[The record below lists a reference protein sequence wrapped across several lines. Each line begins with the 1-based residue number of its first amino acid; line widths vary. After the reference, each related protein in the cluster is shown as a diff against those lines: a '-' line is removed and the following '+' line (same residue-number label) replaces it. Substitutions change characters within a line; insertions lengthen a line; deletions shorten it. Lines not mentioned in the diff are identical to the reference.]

1 MNRRTI
7 VTAIVILIASILAP
21 LQIDAAEQATPT
33 PSSPELVESDGD
45 DDSDAEL
52 PINRREVVQAKLNLS
67 ASAGQWR
74 NAEGN
79 LQNHNL
85 VKTRLVIQ
93 RDLLKYALD
102 DNTDRFSGRRLAEK
116 NNEIRLHLAYAPT
129 LVDKVEKKYEQYE
142 KDWNTLND
150 LYLKHLPEG
159 HPDKRT
165 YVKHGKNDEDRDIHS
180 VELLDFSMKGD
191 GDGDDA
197 GGEPA
202 VKPRTPEVM
211 DAIVNLSASLG
222 QWNYAKGNLRSHNI
236 ITAGLATQRDL
247 LKYGLDDNPYG
258 FSRRR
263 LAEKNNEIRLHL
275 KNADSL
281 VDEIDFWYEL
291 YEEMWDILN
300 DLIDIE
306 NLPEGHPDKIRFE
319 KMGNTEE
326 NRVIHPETLLDLSMN
341 CKNGCGV
348 SFADTGNSLAA
359 FEAAV
364 NAHYTGVCN
373 VKPHNGL
380 RYYDCP
386 DKPGSCPAPREHEIA
401 CRGGCGALFPPRRVV
416 EDMNPIAGYLPVV
429 YLPMDESH
437 VCNQT
442 ARVGIRGS
450 APCGNAAAARVTEGY
465 NRYTC
470 GGQTT
475 CSNDEKHLSTGDG
488 GP

>member
-1 MNRRTI
+1 M
-7 VTAIVILIASILAP
+7 
-21 LQIDAAEQATPT
+21 
-33 PSSPELVESDGD
+33 
-45 DDSDAEL
+45 
-52 PINRREVVQAKLNLS
+52 
-67 ASAGQWR
+67 
-74 NAEGN
+74 
-79 LQNHNL
+79 
-85 VKTRLVIQ
+85 
-93 RDLLKYALD
+93 
-102 DNTDRFSGRRLAEK
+102 
-116 NNEIRLHLAYAPT
+116 
-129 LVDKVEKKYEQYE
+129 
-142 KDWNTLND
+142 
-150 LYLKHLPEG
+150 
-159 HPDKRT
+159 
-165 YVKHGKNDEDRDIHS
+165 KHGKNDEDRDIHS

-191 GDGDDA
+191 GDGDDGDDD

-281 VDEIDFWYEL
+281 VDEIEFRYER
-291 YEEMWDILN
+291 YEKRWNTLN

-319 KMGNTEE
+319 KMGNNEE
-326 NRVIHPETLLDLSMN
+326 NRVIHPKTLLDLSMN

-348 SFADTGNSLAA
+348 SFANTSNSLAA

-386 DKPGSCPAPREHEIA
+386 DKPGSCPAPREH
-401 CRGGCGALFPPRRVV
+401 
-416 EDMNPIAGYLPVV
+416 
-429 YLPMDESH
+429 
-437 VCNQT
+437 
-442 ARVGIRGS
+442 
-450 APCGNAAAARVTEGY
+450 
-465 NRYTC
+465 
-470 GGQTT
+470 
-475 CSNDEKHLSTGDG
+475 
-488 GP
+488 

>member
-7 VTAIVILIASILAP
+7 VIAIVILIASILAP

-33 PSSPELVESDGD
+33 PSSPEFVESDGD

-52 PINRREVVQAKLNLS
+52 PIDLPEVRNAIVNLN
-67 ASAGQWR
+67 ASAGQWG

-79 LQNHNL
+79 LQNHNI
-85 VKTRLVIQ
+85 VKTRLTTQ

-102 DNTDRFSGRRLAEK
+102 DNPDRFSRRRLAEK

-129 LVDKVEKKYEQYE
+129 LVDKVDKKYEMYE
-142 KDWNTLND
+142 QDWHTLND

-159 HPDKRT
+159 HIDKRIFA
-165 YVKHGKNDEDRDIHS
+165 KMGNDKEDKKIHS
-180 VELLDFSMKGD
+180 ETLLDLSMKGD
-191 GDGDDA
+191 GDGDDGDDD
-197 GGEPA
+197 GGEPV

-211 DAIVNLSASLG
+211 RAISRLSASLG
-222 QWNYAKGNLRSHNI
+222 QWRNAKGNLRRHNI
-236 ITAGLATQRDL
+236 ITAGLAFQRDL
-247 LKYGLDDNPYG
+247 LKYALDDNPDR

-275 KNADSL
+275 KNADPL
-281 VDEIDFWYEL
+281 VDEIDTTYEL
-291 YEEMWDILN
+291 YEKDWNTLN

-306 NLPEGHPDKIRFE
+306 NLPEGHPDKSRFE
-319 KMGNTEE
+319 KMGNNEE
-326 NRVIHPETLLDLSMN
+326 NRVIHPETLLDLSMS

-386 DKPGSCPAPREHEIA
+386 DKPGSCPAPREH
-401 CRGGCGALFPPRRVV
+401 
-416 EDMNPIAGYLPVV
+416 
-429 YLPMDESH
+429 
-437 VCNQT
+437 
-442 ARVGIRGS
+442 
-450 APCGNAAAARVTEGY
+450 
-465 NRYTC
+465 
-470 GGQTT
+470 
-475 CSNDEKHLSTGDG
+475 
-488 GP
+488 

>member
-33 PSSPELVESDGD
+33 PSSPEFVESDGD
-45 DDSDAEL
+45 DDGDAEL
-52 PINRREVVQAKLNLS
+52 LIDLPEVRNAIVNLN
-67 ASAGQWR
+67 ASAGQWG
-74 NAEGN
+74 NAKGN
-79 LQNHNL
+79 LQNHNI
-85 VKTRLVIQ
+85 VKTRLTTQ

-102 DNTDRFSGRRLAEK
+102 DNPDRFSGRRLAEK

-129 LVDKVEKKYEQYE
+129 LVDKVDKKYELYE
-142 KDWNTLND
+142 RDWNTLND

-159 HPDKRT
+159 HIDKRIFA
-165 YVKHGKNDEDRDIHS
+165 KMGNDKEDKKIHS
-180 VELLDFSMKGD
+180 ETLLDLSMKGD
-191 GDGDDA
+191 GDGDDSDDA
-197 GGEPA
+197 GGEPV

-211 DAIVNLSASLG
+211 RAITRLSASLG
-222 QWNYAKGNLRSHNI
+222 QWRNAKGNLRRHNI
-236 ITAGLATQRDL
+236 ITAGLAFQRDL
-247 LKYGLDDNPYG
+247 LKYGLDDNTDR

-275 KNADSL
+275 KNADPL
-281 VDEIDFWYEL
+281 VDEIDTTYEL
-291 YEEMWDILN
+291 YEKDWNTLN

-386 DKPGSCPAPREHEIA
+386 DKPGSCPAPREH
-401 CRGGCGALFPPRRVV
+401 
-416 EDMNPIAGYLPVV
+416 
-429 YLPMDESH
+429 
-437 VCNQT
+437 
-442 ARVGIRGS
+442 
-450 APCGNAAAARVTEGY
+450 
-465 NRYTC
+465 
-470 GGQTT
+470 
-475 CSNDEKHLSTGDG
+475 
-488 GP
+488 

>member
-33 PSSPELVESDGD
+33 PSSPEFVESDGD
-45 DDSDAEL
+45 DDGGEPAVK
-52 PINRREVVQAKLNLS
+52 PRTPEVRNVIVNMH
-67 ASAGQWR
+67 ASAGQWG
-74 NAEGN
+74 NAKGN
-79 LQNHNL
+79 LQNHNI
-85 VKTRLVIQ
+85 VKTRLAFQ
-93 RDLLKYALD
+93 RNLLKYALD
-102 DNTDRFSGRRLAEK
+102 DNPDRFSRRRLAEK

-129 LVDKVEKKYEQYE
+129 LVDKIDKKYELYE

-159 HPDKRT
+159 HPDKIT
-165 YVKHGKNDEDRDIHS
+165 FEKMGNDKEDKQIHPET
-180 VELLDFSMKGD
+180 VLDLSMKGD
-191 GDGDDA
+191 GDGDDGDDD
-197 GGEPA
+197 GGEPV

-211 DAIVNLSASLG
+211 RAITRLSASVG
-222 QWNYAKGNLRSHNI
+222 QWINAKGNLRSHNI

-247 LKYGLDDNPYG
+247 LKYGLNDNPDR

-263 LAEKNNEIRLHL
+263 LTEKNNEIRLHL

-281 VDEIDFWYEL
+281 VDEIGFRYER
-291 YEEMWDILN
+291 YEKRWNTLN

-326 NRVIHPETLLDLSMN
+326 NRVIHPETLLDLSMS

-348 SFADTGNSLAA
+348 SFASTGNSLAA

-386 DKPGSCPAPREHEIA
+386 DKPGSCPAPREH
-401 CRGGCGALFPPRRVV
+401 
-416 EDMNPIAGYLPVV
+416 
-429 YLPMDESH
+429 
-437 VCNQT
+437 
-442 ARVGIRGS
+442 
-450 APCGNAAAARVTEGY
+450 
-465 NRYTC
+465 
-470 GGQTT
+470 
-475 CSNDEKHLSTGDG
+475 
-488 GP
+488 

>member
-33 PSSPELVESDGD
+33 PSSPEFVESDGD

-52 PINRREVVQAKLNLS
+52 PIDLPEVRNAIVNLN

-93 RDLLKYALD
+93 RDLLKYGLD
-102 DNTDRFSGRRLAEK
+102 DNPDRFSRRRLAEK

-129 LVDKVEKKYEQYE
+129 LVDKVDKKYEQYE

-159 HPDKRT
+159 HIDKRIFA
-165 YVKHGKNDEDRDIHS
+165 KMGNDKEDKKIHS
-180 VELLDFSMKGD
+180 ETLLDFSMKGD
-191 GDGDDA
+191 GDGDDGDDD
-197 GGEPA
+197 GGEPV

-211 DAIVNLSASLG
+211 RAITRLSASLG
-222 QWNYAKGNLRSHNI
+222 QWRNAKGNLRRHNI
-236 ITAGLATQRDL
+236 ITAGLAFQRDL
-247 LKYGLDDNPYG
+247 LKYGLDDNPDR

-281 VDEIDFWYEL
+281 VDEIDTTYEL
-291 YEEMWDILN
+291 YEKDWHTLN
-300 DLIDIE
+300 ALIDIE
-306 NLPEGHPDKIRFE
+306 NLPEGHPDKSRFE

-326 NRVIHPETLLDLSMN
+326 NRVIHPKTLLDLSMS

-348 SFADTGNSLAA
+348 SFADTGNSLVA

-373 VKPHNGL
+373 VKPHNGV

-386 DKPGSCPAPREHEIA
+386 DKPGSCPAPREH
-401 CRGGCGALFPPRRVV
+401 
-416 EDMNPIAGYLPVV
+416 
-429 YLPMDESH
+429 
-437 VCNQT
+437 
-442 ARVGIRGS
+442 
-450 APCGNAAAARVTEGY
+450 
-465 NRYTC
+465 
-470 GGQTT
+470 
-475 CSNDEKHLSTGDG
+475 
-488 GP
+488 

>member
-1 MNRRTI
+1 M
-7 VTAIVILIASILAP
+7 
-21 LQIDAAEQATPT
+21 
-33 PSSPELVESDGD
+33 
-45 DDSDAEL
+45 
-52 PINRREVVQAKLNLS
+52 
-67 ASAGQWR
+67 
-74 NAEGN
+74 
-79 LQNHNL
+79 
-85 VKTRLVIQ
+85 VIQ

-102 DNTDRFSGRRLAEK
+102 DNPDRFSRRRLAEK

-129 LVDKVEKKYEQYE
+129 LVDKVDKKYELYE
-142 KDWNTLND
+142 KDWHTLDN

-159 HPDKRT
+159 HPDKILYR
-165 YVKHGKNDEDRDIHS
+165 KRGINKENKKIHS
-180 VELLDFSMKGD
+180 DTLPNLSMRGD
-191 GDGDDA
+191 GDGDDSDDA

-211 DAIVNLSASLG
+211 DAIRNLSASLG

-247 LKYGLDDNPYG
+247 LKYGLDDNTYG

-275 KNADSL
+275 KNADPL
-281 VDEIDFWYEL
+281 VDEIDTTYEL
-291 YEEMWDILN
+291 YEKDWNTLN

-306 NLPEGHPDKIRFE
+306 NLPEGHPDKSRFE
-319 KMGNTEE
+319 KMGNNEE

-364 NAHYTGVCN
+364 SAHYTGVCN

-386 DKPGSCPAPREHEIA
+386 DKPGSCPAPLEHYIA
-401 CRGGCGALFPPRRVV
+401 CRGGCGAPFPPRRVV
-416 EDMNPIAGYLPVV
+416 EDMNPIAGYLSVV